1 MTRQQTET
9 GRRSG
14 ASQLIQAPVFLAL
27 FALLTL
33 VALPGAARA
42 DRATDFMKRVA
53 RDLTAAARTKSAT
66 PIERVINRYADV
78 RGIGKF
84 SLGRYAKRLR
94 SKQRNIYQR
103 GMVRFM
109 ARYAASQV
117 PKYPVR
123 NAQIIGRSFPYRGQT
138 GVDSRVTLQNGAT
151 YDVRWVLVK
160 RGRSFKVRDVEVFG
174 FRMKELLRAL
184 FVDHIEDKSKG
195 GSVRALVA
203 VLSR

>member
-1 MTRQQTET
+1 M
-9 GRRSG
+9 SF
-14 ASQLIQAPVFLAL
+14 AAVFT
-27 FALLTL
+27 TL
-33 VALPGAARA
+33 VAMPGDAHA
-42 DRATDFMKRVA
+42 DRATNFMKRVA
-53 RDLTAAARTKSAT
+53 RDLAAAARTKSAT

-78 RGIGKF
+78 RAIGRF
-84 SLGRYAKRLR
+84 SLGRYAKSLR
-94 SKQRNIYQR
+94 ASQRSIYHR

-123 NAQIIGRSFPYRGQT
+123 NVRIANRSFPYRGHI
-138 GVDSRVTLQNGAT
+138 GVDSRVTLRNGAS
-151 YDVRWVLVK
+151 YDVKWLLVR